1 MSIDVDIQIACEQAQ
16 LPSDEQ
22 LALWVETALA
32 GHQEEAELTIR
43 IVEEAESQ
51 QLNDV
56 YRGKNKPTNV
66 LSFPFEVPEGIELS
80 LLGDLVICASVV
92 EAEAKQQNKLLFD
105 HWAHMVIH
113 GVLHLLAYDHIQ
125 EQDAEQMEALERQLL
140 RSLGIS
146 DPYQEQV

>member
-113 GVLHLLAYDHIQ
+113 GVLHLLGYDHIQ

-140 RSLGIS
+140 LSLGIS

>member
-113 GVLHLLAYDHIQ
+113 GVLHLLGYDHIQ